1 MISSGEHFRDL
12 IEHCLVDFVS
22 DMDKHDSR
30 ETALV
35 ALKVE
40 KEPAFTIAFLT
51 RATPSALHIELEA
64 SEVIANQHH
73 PTADF
78 GEDVSLGHTLRQVLG
93 SGSSR
98 DGDVLPA
105 SYCYYRRLMLPASR
119 TINMP
124 CSALVLSRTPASEML
139 PRILTSLCEEAEFF
153 TTMAYN
159 PPSTGDAIF
168 MSYAVRDLHYALESA
183 RFLTRAEQV
192 LLWIYQPSEKAYR
205 SLSPPEGSY
214 VVRLGGVQTGNRLEG
229 IVGVARPEEPLV
241 IYDSTDP
248 TVWQPR
254 ATGSWGPYDPTF
266 MADSGFNVCVAWPV
280 VVDGELLGAYSIYS
294 ESLNKLE
301 YSPDIRNTLSRAA
314 MELLRHYSDYAKL
327 RAIEDGYDAEVAR
340 ASMGSLA
347 TEFIHDYKRVIASVS
362 ATIAQL
368 SLGSSGRATGTQ
380 IQLEEARDDLLFL
393 KKLTDGFDRIAKGG
407 DPAQHC
413 EMLRV
418 VYDYSEFLS
427 RVLDREN
434 PKSHLELELP
444 TRLAADET
452 TSVEFPE
459 FALLRVLVNLLRNSA
474 YWTKGAR
481 NKTVVLRLT
490 PGRAGEDETLPVALS
505 VVDYGPGISSEDL
518 GRVFDMGFTRRGH
531 SGGSGIGL
539 YAVRRLVRNAGGDV
553 MVWSVPGVSTT
564 FRLELPAKA

>member
-1 MISSGEHFRDL
+1 MSSGPFQDL

-22 DMDKHDSR
+22 DMDKQTSG

-35 ALKVE
+35 ALKVDGNL
-40 KEPAFTIAFLT
+40 PFTTAFLT
-51 RATPSALHIELEA
+51 RATPSASHIELEA
-64 SEVIANQHH
+64 IEAIANQHH
-73 PTADF
+73 PTRDF
-78 GEDVSLGHTLRQVLG
+78 GEDESLGHTLRQLVKEK
-93 SGSSR
+93 SSR

-119 TINMP
+119 TMKVP
-124 CSALVLSRTPASEML
+124 CSALVLSRLPASEML
-139 PRILTSLCEEAEFF
+139 PRALISLCEEAEFF

-159 PPSTGDAIF
+159 RPSSSDAIF

-183 RFLTRAEQV
+183 RSLTRAEQV
-192 LLWIYQPSEKAYR
+192 LLWEYRPSENAYR

-248 TVWQPR
+248 TVWKPR
-254 ATGSWGPYDPTF
+254 ASGSWGPYDPSF
-266 MADSGFNVCVAWPV
+266 MANSGFKVCVAWPV

-294 ESLNKLE
+294 TSLSKLE
-301 YSPDIRNTLSRAA
+301 YSGNTRNTLSRSA
-314 MELLRHYSDYAKL
+314 MEILRHHSDYTKL

-368 SLGSSGRATGTQ
+368 SLGSSGRAAGTQ
-380 IQLEEARDDLLFL
+380 VQLDEARDDLLFL
-393 KKLTDGFDRIAKGG
+393 KELTDGFDRIAKGG

-413 EMLRV
+413 EVLRV
-418 VYDYSEFLS
+418 ISDYSEFLS

-444 TRLAADET
+444 TRLAPDET
-452 TSVEFPE
+452 TSAKFPE

-481 NKTVVLRLT
+481 NKAVVLRLT
-490 PGRAGEDETLPVALS
+490 PGRLGEDQAVPVALS

-518 GRVFDMGFTRRGH
+518 GKVFEMGFTRRGH

-539 YAVRRLVRNAGGDV
+539 YAVSRLVRNAGGDV
-553 MVWSVPGVSTT
+553 RVWSVPGVSTT